1 MLGPLA
7 VIVIVL
13 TSLDHFTT
21 WLCLNQPVEGW
32 SVTEA
37 NPLSD
42 FLFSEFGLA
51 QGLALDSAVTLALLL
66 MLVRTDL
73 LSRRAKV
80 ASLVLLMATT
90 GYAVVNNLQAVRA
103 LGLWPG
109 GVS

>member
-21 WLCLNQPVEGW
+21 WLCLTQPVQGW

-42 FLFSEFGLA
+42 FLFSRLGLLE
-51 QGLALDSAVTLALLL
+51 GLALDSAVTLALLV

-73 LSRRAKV
+73 LSRRAKT
-80 ASLVLLMATT
+80 ASLVLLMTTT
-90 GYAVVNNLQAVRA
+90 GYAVVNNLQAVQA

-109 GVS
+109 GIS